1 MSHSKTFDFELVKLF
16 EHDSTDNIRDYEK
29 SAAELALLML
39 PGRCFCDILNNDELY
54 DTWMCLTGGFADY
67 LSNEQ
72 ITTLINIFIDRMKN
86 GYWLFPLNE
95 RPCPK

>member
-1 MSHSKTFDFELVKLF
+1 MSHSKTFDEELVNLF
-16 EHDSTDNIRDYEK
+16 EHDSTEDILDYEK

-54 DTWMCLTGGFADY
+54 DIWLSLTSGFADH

-72 ITTLINIFIDRMKN
+72 ITTLTDIFIDRMKN
-86 GYWLFPLNE
+86 GYRLFHFE
-95 RPCPK
+95 